1 MIKELFG
8 ISQLTTLVELNLS
21 FNNISDVA
29 PLEDLVLLEKLWI
42 NRNHILLIDPLK
54 KLKKLRTLGL
64 FHNEIMNDKRAIE
77 VLEDLP

>member
-1 MIKELFG
+1 M
-8 ISQLTTLVELNLS
+8 TTLVELNLS

-29 PLEDLVLLEKLWI
+29 PLEDLLLLEKLWI
-42 NRNHILLIDPLK
+42 NRNHILLIEPLK